1 MILIDMALRHYQI
14 TKFEIVFQTATSWDG
29 CHGAAGASA
38 YDVGLDSEMIGQRC
52 QKNRGR
58 LWGALRSGFNER
70 GDIHFIWA

>member
-1 MILIDMALRHYQI
+1 MILIDMALHHYKI
-14 TKFEIVFQTATSWDG
+14 TKFEIIFQTATSWDG

-70 GDIHFIWA
+70 GDIHFFWA